1 MKTIF
6 ALVDCNNFY
15 VSCERV
21 FNPKLEGKPV
31 IVLSNNDGCVVARSD
46 EVKALGVKMG
56 IPAFKCKDLIK
67 KHRIHVY
74 SSNYALYGDMSQRVM
89 DTLAQFTPDLEIYS
103 IDEAFLSLSGFTSLN
118 LTQYGKHIKNTIKK
132 WTGIPVSIGI
142 SPTKTLAKV
151 ANHIAKKNPQFEGV
165 FDITEHPQIDVL
177 LDSIEVADVWGI
189 GYQYSQFLNQN
200 GIYTALQLKNAP
212 DKWIKKHLTVV
223 GLRTVDEL
231 RGISCIPLE
240 QVAPPKKGI
249 ISSRS
254 FGRPVETLAEL
265 KEAVATYVSRAAE
278 KLRSQKSVASCVHV
292 FLTTNRF
299 KDEPQYS
306 NYATFWLPIPTAYTP
321 DLIHYAHQNLEKM
334 FKPGYRYK
342 KAGIMLTGI
351 LSQQQVQLNLITP
364 SYHPSREKI
373 LMKTIDQIN
382 ARWGSDTV
390 KYAVAGIQ
398 RLWKMRQSKKSPRF
412 TTYWK
417 EIPVVRT
424 SF

>member
-21 FNPKLEGKPV
+21 FNPKLEEKPV

-56 IPAFKCKDLIK
+56 IPVFKCKDLIK

-142 SPTKTLAKV
+142 GPTKTLAKI

-254 FGRPVETLAEL
+254 FGRPVETLPEL

-321 DLIHYAHQNLEKM
+321 DLIHYAHQNLGKM

-412 TTYWK
+412 TTHWK